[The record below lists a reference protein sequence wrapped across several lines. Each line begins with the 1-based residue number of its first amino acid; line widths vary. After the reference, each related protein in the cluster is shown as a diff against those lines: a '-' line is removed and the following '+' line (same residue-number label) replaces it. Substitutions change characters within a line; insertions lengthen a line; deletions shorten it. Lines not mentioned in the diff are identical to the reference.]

1 MPEVSFFVFPFLPV
15 WVIEGLLYGSEP
27 SKSLNAYAAEN
38 GRIRKEQGIMA
49 VVIQL
54 VLLVIGFVLL
64 VKGADWFVEGASRLA
79 EKFGI
84 PQLVIGLTIVAMGT
98 SLPEAAVSV
107 SAALKGSAEIT
118 IGNIV
123 GSNIMNVLLIL
134 GITSVITP
142 IAVQKSTVKYEIP
155 FVIIVSALLMG
166 IGLTDHVV
174 SRGDGVLLW
183 VLMIC
188 YLLYLLRMAKNGGDM
203 PGEETK
209 QEEMPVW
216 KMLLFIVGGGVMI
229 VVGSDVAVDA
239 ATELARIFGM
249 SERLIGLTIVAFG
262 TSLPELVT
270 SATAAIKGKA
280 DIAVGNI
287 VGSNIFNIL
296 FVVGTSAL
304 ITPVVYAADFMVDSI
319 MCIVSAVLLWVL
331 VFKKHRLGRAGGAC
345 MLAGYAAYFVYLLR

>member
-1 MPEVSFFVFPFLPV
+1 MEV
-15 WVIEGLLYGSEP
+15 I
-27 SKSLNAYAAEN
+27 
-38 GRIRKEQGIMA
+38 
-49 VVIQL
+49 IQL
-54 VLLVIGFVLL
+54 ALLALGFVLL
-64 VKGADWFVEGASRLA
+64 VKGADWFVEGASKVA

-84 PQLVIGLTIVAMGT
+84 PQLIIGLTIVAIGT

-134 GITSVITP
+134 GITSVIKP
-142 IAVQKSTVKYEIP
+142 IAVQKSTVRYELP
-155 FVIIVSALLMG
+155 FVIAVSVLLMG
-166 IGLTDHVV
+166 IGYTDNVV
-174 SRGDGVLLW
+174 GRADGLILW
-183 VLMIC
+183 GLMFC
-188 YLLYLLRMAKNGGDM
+188 YLWYLLHMAKKGGDTS
-203 PGEETK
+203 EEDIGQDK
-209 QEEMPVW
+209 PMPVW
-216 KMLLFIVGGGVMI
+216 KMILLILVGAVMI
-229 VVGSDVAVDA
+229 VLGSDVAVDA
-239 ATELARIFGM
+239 ATALARIFGM

-304 ITPVVYAADFMVDSI
+304 ITPVAYAANFFVDSI
-319 MCIVSAVLLWVL
+319 VCIATAVLLWVL
-331 VFKKHRLGRAGGAC
+331 VVKNKRLGRAGGAC
-345 MLAGYAAYFVYLLR
+345 MLVCYAAYFVYLMK